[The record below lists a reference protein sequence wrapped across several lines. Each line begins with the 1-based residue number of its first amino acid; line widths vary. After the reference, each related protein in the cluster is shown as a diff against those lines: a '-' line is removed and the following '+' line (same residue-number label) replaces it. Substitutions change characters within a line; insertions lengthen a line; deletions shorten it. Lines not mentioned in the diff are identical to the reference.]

1 MEIKEL
7 QDIIQQ
13 NGVVGA
19 GGAGF
24 PTYMKLTDKA
34 NTILMNCAECEPL
47 LKLHRQLLEK
57 HAYEIMKTFHMI
69 QETVGASEAIIG
81 IKKSYVQTIHAL
93 NQHIEEFPGMRLH
106 LLDEVY
112 PMGDEVVLIYEA
124 TGRVVRP
131 GGLPIE
137 QGVAVFNVETVYNV
151 YRAVEEKQPVTDKY
165 VSVVAEV
172 SDPVTV
178 RVPLGCTLEEV
189 VAQAGSTTVKDP
201 VYFVGGPMMGRIGNG
216 SDPVTKTTNAILVL
230 PKDHLIVAKKQRTSS
245 IDLKRAASICC
256 QCNTCTDLCPRHNL
270 GHPIDPAKFMRAAS
284 NNDFRDLNPY
294 IDASFCSSCGVC
306 EMYSCPQSL
315 APRSL
320 LADMKGGLR
329 KAGIRP
335 PQGVQ
340 PKPVQESREYR
351 KVPEERLMA
360 RLGLTRYDKDAPLK
374 EELVQVKKVSNFSIR
389 KILRRPYF
397 TYEFKRISDL
407 MVDMQKNSIS
417 MAMVLDEYGAVAGLI
432 TLEDLL
438 EEIVGEIRDEYD
450 EEEKDDIRKVNEHEY
465 TVDGTTKLE
474 DIDKL
479 LDLHLESEDYDSI
492 AGHMIHELGHIPT
505 EGEYIDINGI
515 RFTVMKMDKHRVA
528 DIDIRLPDAETE
540 QSPSEH

>member
-34 NTILMNCAECEPL
+34 NIILMNCAECEPL

-270 GHPIDPAKFMRAAS
+270 GHPIDPAKFMRAAA
-284 NNDFRDLNPY
+284 NQDFRDLNPY

-360 RLGLTRYDKDAPLK
+360 RLGLTKYDKDAPLH
-374 EELVQVKKVSNFSIR
+374 EDLVQVKKV
-389 KILRRPYF
+389 KILLSQH
-397 TYEFKRISDL
+397 I
-407 MVDMQKNSIS
+407 
-417 MAMVLDEYGAVAGLI
+417 GAPAQAIVKAGDTVTRGQMIAQPAQGLS
-432 TLEDLL
+432 
-438 EEIVGEIRDEYD
+438 VGIHASVNG
-450 EEEKDDIRKVNEHEY
+450 KV
-465 TVDGTTKLE
+465 
-474 DIDKL
+474 
-479 LDLHLESEDYDSI
+479 
-492 AGHMIHELGHIPT
+492 T
-505 EGEYIDINGI
+505 E
-515 RFTVMKMDKHRVA
+515 VA
-528 DIDIRLPDAETE
+528 DRYIIIAVN
-540 QSPSEH
+540 

>member
-1 MEIKEL
+1 MDIKEL
-7 QDIIQQ
+7 QNIIQE

-57 HAYEIMKTFHMI
+57 HAYEIMKTFNMVA
-69 QETVGASEAIIG
+69 ETVGASEAIIG
-81 IKKSYVQTIHAL
+81 IKKSYVQTVNAL
-93 NQHIEEFPGMRLH
+93 KQHIEEFPGMRIH

-137 QGVAVFNVETVYNV
+137 QGVAVFNVETIYNI
-151 YRAVEEKQPVTDKY
+151 YRAVEKQKPVTDKY

-178 RVPLGCTLEEV
+178 RVPLGCTMDDV
-189 VAQAGSTTVKDP
+189 VAQAGNVTVKDP
-201 VYFVGGPMMGRIGNG
+201 VYFIGGPMMGRIGSG
-216 SDPVTKTTNAILVL
+216 SEPVTKTTNAILVL
-230 PKDHLIVAKKQRTSS
+230 PKDHVIVAKKQRTSS

-256 QCNTCTDLCPRHNL
+256 QCNTCTDLCPRNGL
-270 GHPIDPAKFMRAAS
+270 GHPIDPALFMRAAS
-284 NNDFRDLNPY
+284 NGDFRDLNPY

-315 APRSL
+315 APRTL
-320 LADMKGGLR
+320 LADMKAGLR
-329 KAGIRP
+329 KAGVKP

-340 PKPVQESREYR
+340 PAPIRESREYR

-360 RLGLTRYDKDAPLK
+360 RLGLTKYDKDAPMD
-374 EELVQVKKVSNFSIR
+374 ETLVAVPKV
-389 KILRRPYF
+389 KILLGQHIGAPA
-397 TYEFKRISDL
+397 KAI
-407 MVDMQKNSIS
+407 VK
-417 MAMVLDEYGAVAGLI
+417 VGDEVTRGQMIAEPAQGLS
-432 TLEDLL
+432 
-438 EEIVGEIRDEYD
+438 VGIHAT
-450 EEEKDDIRKVNEHEY
+450 ICGKVTEVTDRH
-465 TVDGTTKLE
+465 VV
-474 DIDKL
+474 
-479 LDLHLESEDYDSI
+479 I
-492 AGHMIHELGHIPT
+492 AA
-505 EGEYIDINGI
+505 
-515 RFTVMKMDKHRVA
+515 K
-528 DIDIRLPDAETE
+528 
-540 QSPSEH
+540 